1 MGVVHRDIKPE
12 NFLLSDSSD
21 QAVLQLTDFGLSAF
35 YKDGQRFSD
44 VVGTD
49 YYIAPEVSVAAH
61 LICCASQCDV
71 AQRCPVVSNA
81 VIC

>member
-1 MGVVHRDIKPE
+1 MLQAVAHCHAMGVIHRDIKPE

-35 YKDGQRFSD
+35 YQEGQRFSD

-49 YYIAPEVSVAAH
+49 YYMAPEVRAVAA
-61 LICCASQCDV
+61 
-71 AQRCPVVSNA
+71 
-81 VIC
+81 